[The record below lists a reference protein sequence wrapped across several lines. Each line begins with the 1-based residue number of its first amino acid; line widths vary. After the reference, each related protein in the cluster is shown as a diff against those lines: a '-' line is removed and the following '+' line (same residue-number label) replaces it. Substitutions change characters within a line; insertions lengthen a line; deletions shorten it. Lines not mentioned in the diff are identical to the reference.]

1 MNSLLTFLVSI
12 ALCFCFLFSCASTSK
27 NIEQSD
33 IYDKYLK
40 LTKMQAGKDS
50 LIGIWQGSKGGKEII
65 LAVIENDE
73 KESEKLKA
81 VILNGSEYQFGY
93 SDGSP
98 WLYVSPMAS
107 KGTYAGR
114 INYKELLWSRWY
126 PTRIVMN
133 DMHSFT
139 ANDDLPAHVKAP
151 GGKTTSYMRKE
162 QIMTVD
168 DIARSS
174 GTGFLIRNTNL
185 IITAHHVVG
194 KAKSIGVRFPD
205 GNIFPAEVV
214 GRDAQNDIAI
224 LRLEFFTPLAER
236 GFQLDS
242 DSDVAPGET
251 VHALGYPLGETLG
264 RQPSIVSGQVS
275 ATTGMKEAAN
285 QFRITTPINPGNS
298 GGPILNSH
306 GTVVGIAVAVIRD
319 QRIEG
324 VAFGI
329 KINAAVPMLQK
340 LSVDLSGNKS
350 ESMSADEI
358 FRRFAQDVVYIRI
371 Q

>member
-1 MNSLLTFLVSI
+1 MNKYSYLITI
-12 ALCFCFLFSCASTSK
+12 LCFILFSCASTSK
-27 NIEQSD
+27 NIDQTD
-33 IYDKYLK
+33 LYDKYLK
-40 LTKMQAGKDS
+40 LTKVQAGKDP
-50 LIGIWQGSKGGKEII
+50 LIGIWQGSKGGKPIV
-65 LAVIENDE
+65 LAVMENDE

-98 WLYVSPMAS
+98 WFYISPMAS
-107 KGTYAGR
+107 KNTYAGR
-114 INYKELLWSRWY
+114 INYKDLLWSRWY
-126 PTRIVMN
+126 PTKVVMN
-133 DMHSFT
+133 DMNSFT
-139 ANDDLPAHVKAP
+139 TNDDVPAHVKAP

-162 QIMTVD
+162 QVITVD

-174 GTGFLIRNTNL
+174 GTGFLVRNTNL

-205 GNIFPAEVV
+205 GNIFPAEIV

-224 LRLEFFTPLAER
+224 LRLEFFTPSADR

-242 DSDVAPGET
+242 DSEIAPGET

-264 RQPSIVSGQVS
+264 KQPSIVSGQVS
-275 ATTGMKEAAN
+275 AAVGMNEAAN

-298 GGPILNSH
+298 GGPILNPH
-306 GTVVGIAVAVIRD
+306 GKVVGIAVAVIRD
-319 QRIEG
+319 QKIEG

-329 KINAAVPMLQK
+329 KINTAIPMLQK
-340 LSVDLSGNKS
+340 LIVDLSGDES
-350 ESMSADEI
+350 ETMTADEI
-358 FRRFAQDVVYIRI
+358 FRRYSQDVVYIRI
-371 Q
+371 K

>member
-1 MNSLLTFLVSI
+1 MKSFLNSLVNI
-12 ALCFCFLFSCASTSK
+12 VLCLLLAACASTPK

-33 IYDKYLK
+33 LYDNYLK
-40 LTKMQAGKDS
+40 LTKRQAGKDS

-81 VILNGSEYQFGY
+81 VILSGSQYQFGY

-98 WLYVSPMAS
+98 WFYVSPMAS
-107 KGTYAGR
+107 KNTYAGR
-114 INYKELLWSRWY
+114 INYKDLLWSRWY
-126 PTRIVMN
+126 PTKIVMS

-139 ANDDLPAHVKAP
+139 TNDDLPAHVKAP

-162 QIMTVD
+162 QVMTVD

-185 IITAHHVVG
+185 IITAHHVMG

-205 GNIFPAEVV
+205 GNIFPAEIV

-224 LRLEFFTPLAER
+224 LRLEFFTPSVDR
-236 GFQLDS
+236 GFQIDS
-242 DSDVAPGET
+242 DSEIAPGET

-275 ATTGMKEAAN
+275 AVVGMNNAQG

-298 GGPILNSH
+298 GGPILNAN
-306 GTVVGIAVAVIRD
+306 GKVVGIAVAVIRD
-319 QRIEG
+319 QKIEG

-329 KINAAVPMLQK
+329 KINAAIPMLQQ
-340 LSVDLSGNKS
+340 LSVDFSGDTS
-350 ESMSADEI
+350 DSMSADEI
-358 FRRFAQDVVYIRI
+358 FRRFSQDVVYIRV